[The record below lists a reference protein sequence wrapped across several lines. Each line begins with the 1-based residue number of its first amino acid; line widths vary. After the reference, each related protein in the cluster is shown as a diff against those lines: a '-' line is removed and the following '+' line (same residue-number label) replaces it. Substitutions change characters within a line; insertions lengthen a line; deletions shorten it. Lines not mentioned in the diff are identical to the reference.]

1 MFRRLKVSY
10 QKAIDVL
17 PKEMIELIQQYIDG
31 EYLYIPRKA
40 ELKKSWGE
48 ETQTRSELERRNQA
62 IFDDYIHGMKSVQL
76 AEKYFLSEKSIQRI
90 LRQLK
95 NQSAA

>member
-17 PKEMIELIQQYIDG
+17 PQEMIELIQKYIDG

-40 ELKKSWGE
+40 ESKKAWGE
-48 ETQTRSELERRNQA
+48 ETQTRSELENRNQS
-62 IFDDYIHGMKSVQL
+62 IYRDYQNGKSVKQL
-76 AEKYFLSEKSIQRI
+76 AEHYFLSEKSIQRI
-90 LRQLK
+90 VREYK
-95 NQSAA
+95 KTEAA